1 MVDSNLG
8 SEPDADATAPAPLAP
23 LPIGVP
29 PNPPPPVASDA
40 ADKWSSELPAAAQL
54 AESAGA
60 SVHLAQVFAESA
72 EASVQLSQAMPDGV
86 SEQVLA
92 AVHIAVTS
100 RAPATVVG
108 VRPALPT
115 PPEYLQAW
123 QKLQVSLG
131 KAPWQHDY
139 FQLLRWVDALHPQL
153 PRLGQALRPR
163 DEALRIGQ
171 DPELSFA
178 PAALHSFGPNRGGLT
193 RVGQR
198 FFGLFG
204 PMGPMP
210 LHLTEYV
217 RERQRSYGD
226 ATPQAFADIFQ
237 HRASLLFYRAWAQ
250 AQPVSHIDRPGDDA
264 FGRWVGAIAGLGQP
278 TLLGRDHV
286 ADHAKRLHAGAL
298 ARGPRNAEGLV
309 HIVSQYFKVP
319 VRLEPYVGH
328 WLQLDPAQRLAL
340 NRPASGVPA
349 GRRLGRATAGAGG
362 GSAAASR
369 QASSGVVVPGLLGQ
383 SAAAGLRVWDRQS
396 RFRLHLGPLSLAQY
410 ESFLPGQPALLALR
424 DWLRLYAGLGLS
436 CEIRL
441 ILRGADVPAARLGCV
456 DRDGDRGADRDGG
469 RGGVKLGRTSWLGPR
484 RGNSQTPSPDRGDLV
499 FLVEP
504 AA

>member
-1 MVDSNLG
+1 MVDINL
-8 SEPDADATAPAPLAP
+8 SSVPDPDDTAPAPLTP
-23 LPIGVP
+23 LASAVQ
-29 PNPPPPVASDA
+29 PNTPTHVAVEA
-40 ADKWSSELPAAAQL
+40 ADEVSADL
-54 AESAGA
+54 SAGA
-60 SVHLAQVFAESA
+60 GVDGST
-72 EASVQLSQAMPDGV
+72 EASVQLAQVISKGV
-86 SEQVLA
+86 SEEVLA
-92 AVHIAVTS
+92 AVRIAATS
-100 RAPATVVG
+100 AVPTTTAAA
-108 VRPALPT
+108 RPAPPT
-115 PPEYLQAW
+115 APEYLQAW
-123 QKLQVSLG
+123 QKLQVALG
-131 KAPWQHDY
+131 RAPWQHDY

-178 PAALHSFGPNRGGLT
+178 PAALHSFGPNRGGLP

-210 LHLTEYV
+210 LHVTEYV

-298 ARGPRNAEGLV
+298 ARGPGNAEGLV

-319 VRLEPYVGH
+319 VRLESYVGH

-362 GSAAASR
+362 GSAAGSR

-383 SAAAGLRVWDRQS
+383 SAAAGSRVWDRQS

-456 DRDGDRGADRDGG
+456 EGDGDRGSERDGG

-484 RGNSQTPSPDRGDLV
+484 RGTSQASSPDRGDLA